1 MTVKNAT
8 LKLKLKLFHYTG
20 SEADA
25 KFLSR
30 QFNVVASDYDIDWAS
45 KDHKVK
51 PFITTVNYGRTMI
64 EKGDYLLYID
74 DDCKSAKYL
83 LQYAD
88 GPILLAPDDWSQD
101 DVSFDPDDVTLEKL
115 IDNGVLQIGGKSD
128 GR

>member
-8 LKLKLKLFHYTG
+8 LKLKLKLYHYTG

-51 PFITTVNYGRTMI
+51 PFITTVNYGLTMI
-64 EKGDYLLYID
+64 EKGVYLIYID
-74 DDCKSAKYL
+74 DDCKLAKYL

-101 DVSFDPDDVTLEKL
+101 DVSFDPDGVTLEKL
-115 IDNGVLQIGGKSD
+115 IDNGVLQIGGKND
-128 GR
+128 ER